1 MRLIAVFGLIL
12 AHLAL
17 VATGDALPAA
27 IAPVIAGTIYLPLW
41 PLSAI
46 GIPVFSP
53 AESGGWASP
62 SVLGWLAFVAI
73 WSLLWWILVAVIV
86 RVRS

>member
-1 MRLIAVFGLIL
+1 MRWLAAVALIVI
-12 AHLAL
+12 HLAL

-27 IAPVIAGTIYLPLW
+27 IAPAIAATIYLPLW

-46 GIPVFSP
+46 GVTVFSP

-62 SVLGWLAFVAI
+62 SVLGWLVFVAV
-73 WSLLWWILVAVIV
+73 WSLLWWTLVAVIL
-86 RVRS
+86 RMRS